1 MPDPVDMNQPP
12 PAPSPEPGTSA
23 KSTSTGL
30 PANVAAAIACI
41 PLIGGIIFYILEKQD
56 NFVRFYAMQSI
67 IFGCA
72 WFLFNIVSAVVHA
85 VFSAIPGIGGTQRLT
100 RAVGK
105 SKAMDLCLT
114 GRMMDAAEAE
124 RSGLVSRVVPAEKL
138 MDEALAVAE
147 KIAAMSTAE
156 SKKNRRSSAFAEGY
170 SVINRPPLQPE
181 KFHCYF
187 GQDQF
192 VIELRGHQLQIRV
205 ETGLHCVD

>member
-85 VFSAIPGIGGTQRLT
+85 VFSAIPGIGGI
-100 RAVGK
+100 
-105 SKAMDLCLT
+105 
-114 GRMMDAAEAE
+114 
-124 RSGLVSRVVPAEKL
+124 LVFFW
-138 MDEALAVAE
+138 AL
-147 KIAAMSTAE
+147 IAALVHL
-156 SKKNRRSSAFAEGY
+156 AFLVVMIIAIVKAFT
-170 SVINRPPLQPE
+170 SVRWEIPYIGPIARKQ
-181 KFHCYF
+181 
-187 GQDQF
+187 
-192 VIELRGHQLQIRV
+192 V
-205 ETGLHCVD
+205 EEA